1 VLIHAFASQCNVF
14 ASIQASLAIHSFK
27 TIVSQ
32 PSGKRMG
39 EGQARKAS
47 LQQNS
52 YRQFNEMINTH
63 FCVYFA

>member
-14 ASIQASLAIHSFK
+14 ASIQVSLAIHSFK

-39 EGQARKAS
+39 EGQARNPAYSKTRIVS
-47 LQQNS
+47 L
-52 YRQFNEMINTH
+52 MK
-63 FCVYFA
+63 